1 MVERSK
7 TQVTEFFAS
16 EWRRLSGWVRHR
28 LDDEASREGTDLVGE
43 VFATLF
49 ARDEDELPDNL
60 AGYVYA
66 SLRHRIIDRFRARK
80 PTVSLDAP
88 LDEEGLTLA
97 DILPFSGEDAQQ
109 SFERQELLAALHQAL
124 EELDEPS
131 RALVVATEFE
141 DRTFRELSEEW
152 QVPIGTLLSRKSRAL
167 RRLAALL
174 SEYRP

>member
-1 MVERSK
+1 MVEDSK
-7 TQVTEFFAS
+7 TQVVDFFAS
-16 EWRRLSGWVRHR
+16 EWRRLSGWVRRR
-28 LDDEASREGTDLVGE
+28 LDDEASRESSDLVGE
-43 VFATLF
+43 VFSVLF
-49 ARDEDELPDNL
+49 ARDEEDLPDNL
-60 AGYVYA
+60 VGYVYT

-97 DILPFSGEDAQQ
+97 DILPFPGEDAQQ
-109 SFERQELLAALHQAL
+109 NFEREELLAALHLAL

-131 RALVVATEFE
+131 RAVVVATEFE
-141 DRTFRELSEEW
+141 DRSFRELSEEW

-167 RRLAALL
+167 RRLAVLL